1 MLVTFSLPSNTR
13 RVLLCIDAADRILA
27 RVQEGRR
34 RTLAPTLGAR
44 R

>member
-1 MLVTFSLPSNTR
+1 MIVTFSLPSNTR
-13 RVLLCIDAADRILA
+13 RVLLCIDAADRVLA

-34 RTLAPTLGAR
+34 RSSITALGGR